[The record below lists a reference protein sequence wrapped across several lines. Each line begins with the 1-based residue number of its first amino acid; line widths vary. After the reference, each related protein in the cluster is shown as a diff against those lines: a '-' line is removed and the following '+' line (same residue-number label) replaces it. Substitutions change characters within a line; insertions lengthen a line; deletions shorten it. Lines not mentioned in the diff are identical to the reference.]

1 MESEDCGRSSECP
14 AEILARLQGEMLG
27 GEYQLTV
34 SEFDS
39 EESGVYRSYG
49 IRIRMGERQAQV
61 PDLSPDGEAVRGFV
75 LRCARGDAV
84 PEQLLELA
92 EDFLTELYGL
102 K

>member
-1 MESEDCGRSSECP
+1 MESEDCGRSSERP

-34 SEFDS
+34 SECVS
-39 EESGVYRSYG
+39 EECGVYRSYG

-61 PDLSPDGEAVRGFV
+61 SDLSPDREAVRGFV

-84 PEQLLELA
+84 PEQLSELA
-92 EDFLTELYGL
+92 EDFLGVLYGRE
-102 K
+102 